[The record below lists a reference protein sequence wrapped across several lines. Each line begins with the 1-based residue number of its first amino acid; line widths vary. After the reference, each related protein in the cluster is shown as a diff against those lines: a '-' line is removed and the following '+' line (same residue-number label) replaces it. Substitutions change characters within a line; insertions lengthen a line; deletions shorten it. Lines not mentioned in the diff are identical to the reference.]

1 MERRKIKGLFYKFI
15 LLAVL
20 TVVSILSLP
29 DSYLSTIALEQE
41 SRCNLE
47 EHIHSESCYLGEV
60 LLCRQKAHT
69 HGENCYLL
77 LLANNDINWLLQTV
91 GETREK
97 SLAGIVDSVM
107 GQALTLNDNFANST
121 PPVTLSSGD
130 ISSLNTTIEENN
142 IVPSVT
148 LNENLSAGTTL
159 AYTPD
164 NGGISTLDVGDSPS
178 TGSRA
183 INFYMMLD
191 GRITLVSS
199 GTLTNNNPR
208 RYNYADTA
216 SAYNKYAI
224 TALTS
229 TNIGSRRT
237 YRIYYNIKGNVSSVS
252 DFETEAAYSNNN
264 SYMTFGNGDKVRYA
278 LLTNS
283 SKQAIQFYTVTLD
296 YSQVDGSKSPDR
308 QYVESGQ
315 RSTLTLSGEYL
326 WVTED
331 GTPVSA
337 LPSPITATTT
347 LYARPKA
354 YTATFVDGGGAQ
366 LAPPYSATPDNGALS
381 VPMPSLAGTAYE
393 GYYWIVQGSDGQ
405 TYYPS
410 NGAAQ
415 ATITGDT
422 VFEPVPSTYTVII
435 QDETGAQ
442 TTQTVG
448 YRQTITLPSLPADFY
463 WYDNAGT
470 RYQSGATYGPVT
482 QNVTFTAATVPLR
495 VTYNVNFPSSAANE
509 VDSVPTLYGTT
520 SSTATD
526 LVTGSSTVTRTLT
539 SRVARDEISSGNK
552 ESRTYY
558 FKGWTVDGTDVLIP
572 PDSTLT
578 REQLMLYAGSSDT
591 VTLKGVW
598 ENGTRYNSATFFVRF
613 DSQAVD
619 TNGNITSQPTENYTP
634 EIFNT
639 HVGGV
644 DTSWSDSEI
653 KKAYEIAD
661 TTSDNSFGA
670 DSKIRALYGER
681 SEGLWLYDFPKD
693 DDVFAY
699 LIDYLE
705 KNPTR
710 QLSVEGE
717 PVNPEELDRSH
728 YAIRWY
734 VFKLEGS
741 TWHADGKL
749 VRKYGTI
756 TVDKTFGGDT
766 EVLAAAKEG
775 FHIVTE
781 NGTRDENGVFTP
793 HDTRHKAFRQIIL
806 TLDQA
811 TADALKATYP
821 LAQFHIVDIEDLQ
834 KDIHEWQIT
843 DITLDEIWRITEQ
856 PTYVPGSSYYAE
868 YSVYDTDGSYSAIAE
883 YGTQASVVGRV
894 FALDEDPDQGLLVDF
909 ANYYYKEDSILL
921 KKEDAKTGRGLSGAV
936 FEMWQ
941 NGRALCFYYDEDT
954 GIYTQSPDATDTRIQ
969 TTADGFAVI
978 NGFSYLHGD
987 STGDGTRDGDI
998 TIKEILPPAGYDK
1011 APDAELGLDESGNV
1025 ILKSVTGI
1033 PTEEWPK
1040 YAAVPSNEI
1049 AVIRDHTSE
1058 YISVTVDKVWNTTAP
1073 ADSVEVVLQA
1083 NGANAA
1089 ALFPGMTNA
1098 QVRLHAGNLW
1108 TYTWTDLPRY
1118 ANGKMVEWGV
1128 KEVVVGGMP
1137 TLSDGVS
1144 FANWI
1149 VTYSPAAG
1157 TDNDGDGDI
1166 DRWSF
1171 TVTNATRRPQLIVTK
1186 VGDGSVVLPGAE
1198 FTLEQVQLSGG
1209 SWQPVSGTATITMT
1223 SNERGMLTFD
1233 QLMAGS
1239 YYRLTEVHPPEGY
1252 IALAEPIIL
1261 SVNGEGLVQQAA
1273 DDGTLSDLSNPY
1285 ITYTGPYNLRVV
1297 NMKLTTLPST
1307 GGVGTNVYWQS
1318 GTLLMLIAAVLFLYK
1333 EKRRREAT
1341 DSS

>member
-1 MERRKIKGLFYKFI
+1 MEKRKTQGLFYKFI

-20 TVVSILSLP
+20 TAVSALSLS
-29 DSYLSTIALEQE
+29 DSRLTSVALEQE
-41 SRCNLE
+41 PSCNLE
-47 EHIHSESCYLGEV
+47 EHIHSESCYLGDV
-60 LLCRQKAHT
+60 LLCRQKAHV

-77 LLANNDINWLLQTV
+77 LLSNNDINWLLQTV
-91 GETREK
+91 AETKERTL
-97 SLAGIVDSVM
+97 SGVVDSAM
-107 GQALTLNDNFANST
+107 GQALTLNDNFANTS
-121 PPVTLSSGD
+121 PPVTLSSSD

-148 LNENLSAGTTL
+148 LNENLSNGTML

-164 NGGISTLDVGDSPS
+164 NGGVSTLAVGDSPS
-178 TGSRA
+178 TGTRA

-199 GTLTNNNPR
+199 GTLTNN
-208 RYNYADTA
+208 RYSYADTVA
-216 SAYNKYAI
+216 AYKND
-224 TALTS
+224 TVTGLTTS
-229 TNIGSRRT
+229 NLGSNRT
-237 YRIYYNIKGNVSSVS
+237 YRIRYNTTGRITSAS
-252 DFETEAAYSNNN
+252 DFSTNAGYSN
-264 SYMTFGNGDKVRYA
+264 SVTFGSGDKVRYS

-283 SKQAIQFYTVTLD
+283 SRQAIPFYTVTLD
-296 YSQVDGSKSPDR
+296 YSEVDSSRSPDR

-315 RSTLTLSGEYL
+315 KSTLTLDSEYL
-326 WVTED
+326 WSD
-331 GTPVSA
+331 ASGNSVSA
-337 LPSPITATTT
+337 LPSTITATTT
-347 LYARPKA
+347 LYARPRS
-354 YTATFVDGGGAQ
+354 YTATFVDG
-366 LAPPYSATPDNGALS
+366 NGATLVS
-381 VPMPSLAGTAYE
+381 PQSGKPTNGILTVTLPSLAGTPHDS
-393 GYYWIVQGSDGQ
+393 YYWIVQGSDGQ
-405 TYYPS
+405 TFYPS
-410 NGAAQ
+410 DGTAQ
-415 ATITGDT
+415 VNIGKDT
-422 VFEPVPSTYTVII
+422 VFEAVPNRYTVTLV
-435 QDETGAQ
+435 DENGAQ

-448 YRQTITLPSLPADFY
+448 YRESFTLASLPTGYY
-463 WYDNAGT
+463 WYDESGS
-470 RYQSGATYGPVT
+470 RYTGGATYGPIT
-482 QNVTFTAATVPLR
+482 HSVTFTAATTPLY

-526 LVTGSSTVTRTLT
+526 LVTGGSTVTRTLT

-558 FKGWTVDGTDVLIP
+558 FNGWTVDGTDVLIP

-578 REQLMLYAGSSDT
+578 REQLMLYAGSGDT

-681 SEGLWLYDFPKD
+681 AEGLWLYDFPKD

-705 KNPTR
+705 KNPAR
-710 QLSVEGE
+710 QLTVEGE
-717 PVNPEELDRSH
+717 AVNPEELDRSH

-756 TVDKTFGGDT
+756 TVNKTFGGDA
-766 EVLAAAKEG
+766 EILPAAKEG
-775 FHIVTE
+775 FHIVAE

-793 HDTRHKAFRQIIL
+793 HDTSHKAFRQIIL

-843 DITLDEIWRITEQ
+843 DITLDEIWRITEV
-856 PTYVPGSSYYAE
+856 PTIVPGCSCYAE

-883 YGTQASVVGRV
+883 YGTRASVVGRV
-894 FALDEDPDQGLLVDF
+894 FALDEDPDQGLMVDF

-921 KKEDAKTGRGLSGAV
+921 KKEDAKTGQGLFGAI

-941 NGRALCFYYDEDT
+941 NGHPLYFQYDETT
-954 GIYTQSPDATDTRIQ
+954 GVYTQSPDASDTWIE
-969 TTADGFAVI
+969 TNVDGFAVI
-978 NGFSYLHGD
+978 DGFSYLYGD
-987 STGDGTRDGDI
+987 STGDGVRDGDI
-998 TIKEILPPAGYDK
+998 TIKEIIPPPGYDK
-1011 APDAELGLDESGNV
+1011 APDAELGLDADGNV
-1025 ILKSVTGI
+1025 SLKDVSGI
-1033 PTEEWPK
+1033 PAEDWAM

-1058 YISVTVDKVWNTTAP
+1058 YISVHVNKVWNTTVP
-1073 ADSVEVVLQA
+1073 ADNVEMVLQA
-1083 NGANAA
+1083 NGSHAA

-1098 QVRLHAGNLW
+1098 QVKLHAGNLW
-1108 TYTWTDLPRY
+1108 SYTWTDLPRY
-1118 ANGKMVEWGV
+1118 ANGQPVEWGV

-1137 TLSDGVS
+1137 TLSDGTS

-1149 VTYSPAAG
+1149 VTYSPAVG
-1157 TDNDGDGDI
+1157 TDIDSDGDI
-1166 DRWSF
+1166 DQWSF

-1186 VGDGSVVLPGAE
+1186 VGDGSAVLPGAE
-1198 FTLEQVQLSGG
+1198 FTLEQVELSGG

-1285 ITYTGPYNLRVV
+1285 ITYTGPYNLRVM